1 MEIKLT
7 HDESL
12 EIFHLAMCN
21 GLGYIR
27 GYGITVDYNE
37 QDFKTAS
44 NSVALHGCW
53 EDVLLQ
59 ILIDGK
65 PLLFVDEESEETH
78 TIYISDVI
86 KKVSTTDAKNLLN
99 IINEEDDAIDS
110 DCVLQTVIY
119 GEVIYG

>member
-12 EIFHLAMCN
+12 EIFHLALCN

-37 QDFKTAS
+37 QDYKTAS
-44 NSVALHGCW
+44 NSIKNGCW
-53 EDVLLQ
+53 EDVLVQ
-59 ILIDGK
+59 ILINGK

-78 TIYISDVI
+78 EVLLSDVI

>member
-27 GYGITVDYNE
+27 GYGIAVDYNTE
-37 QDFKTAS
+37 DYKKAS
-44 NSVALHGCW
+44 NTVKLGCW

-59 ILIDGK
+59 ILLNGR
-65 PLLFVDEESEETH
+65 PLQFIDEEGEETH

-86 KKVSTTDAKNLLN
+86 DKVSKTNAEHLLN
-99 IINEEDDAIDS
+99 IINEEDDAIDA
-110 DCVLQTVIY
+110 DCVLQTVIF